1 MLAVVVLFFFG
12 WWCFAPGGGWFFVR
26 VYVRGRARV
35 RPAKGPGTAERMSAT
50 ICPGFSFSW
59 FWREIV
65 LNAFFC
71 PWGPC
76 WLVLRGVFRPGV
88 LLAVWGR
95 CKGFR
100 RVFFRS
106 AGLTKVPGVVCPPC
120 GRIGPD
126 GIGRAGIMC

>member
-1 MLAVVVLFFFG
+1 MVLFFL
-12 WWCFAPGGGWFFVR
+12 GGGVLTPAGGLVFRARVR
-26 VYVRGRARV
+26 ARARARV

-76 WLVLRGVFRPGV
+76 WLVLWGVFRPGV

-100 RVFFRS
+100 RAFS
-106 AGLTKVPGVVCPPC
+106 GPAGLTKVPGVVCPPC